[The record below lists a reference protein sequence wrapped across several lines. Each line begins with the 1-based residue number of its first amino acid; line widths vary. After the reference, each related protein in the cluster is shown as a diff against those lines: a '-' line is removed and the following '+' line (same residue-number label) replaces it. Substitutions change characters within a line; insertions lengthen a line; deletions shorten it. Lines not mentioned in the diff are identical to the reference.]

1 MENNELQ
8 KIWKSIGTEVNYRS
22 KDELN
27 LLLKS
32 KAKHTVRKF
41 LILEI
46 TGVFLCIP
54 LIIWLIYSSINR
66 KDDIIYLINNA
77 AAAIITVSAFI
88 YGVISVYKLQ
98 NRRYDQPLKYWLEE
112 RIKFLSRGYEGRF
125 KNLYIFLVP
134 IMILTVF
141 LSMHVYYEYKPFV
154 EALRTEESI
163 VRQIIAISI
172 GLLVAFYI
180 VRKINKHSLTSL
192 EFLKDMYNR
201 LCNER

>member
-54 LIIWLIYSSINR
+54 LIIWLIYSSING
-66 KDDIIYLINNA
+66 K
-77 AAAIITVSAFI
+77 
-88 YGVISVYKLQ
+88 
-98 NRRYDQPLKYWLEE
+98 
-112 RIKFLSRGYEGRF
+112 
-125 KNLYIFLVP
+125 
-134 IMILTVF
+134 MI
-141 LSMHVYYEYKPFV
+141 
-154 EALRTEESI
+154 
-163 VRQIIAISI
+163 
-172 GLLVAFYI
+172 
-180 VRKINKHSLTSL
+180 
-192 EFLKDMYNR
+192 
-201 LCNER
+201 